1 VTGLRVVVAD
11 DQPVVRAGFGTIL
24 SSAPDIDVVG
34 EAADGLEAVA
44 VAQRLRPDLVL
55 MDVRMPNL
63 DGLEATRRLA
73 GPEVDDPIRVL
84 VLTTFDVDDYVYEA
98 LRAGA
103 SGFLLKDVPR
113 DALLDAVRVVARGEA
128 LLAPSVTRRL
138 IEEFARRPVR
148 DRPTPA
154 RLDGLT
160 PRERDVLA
168 LVARGLTNAE
178 IASELYVGEATVKSH
193 VAHVLMKLGL
203 RDRIQAVILA
213 YDVGIVRP
221 GEA

>member
-24 SSAPDIDVVG
+24 PSAPDIDVVG

-63 DGLEATRRLA
+63 DGLQATRRLA
-73 GPEVDDPIRVL
+73 GPDVDDPIRVL

-128 LLAPSVTRRL
+128 LLAPLVTRRL

-148 DRPTPA
+148 DRATPA